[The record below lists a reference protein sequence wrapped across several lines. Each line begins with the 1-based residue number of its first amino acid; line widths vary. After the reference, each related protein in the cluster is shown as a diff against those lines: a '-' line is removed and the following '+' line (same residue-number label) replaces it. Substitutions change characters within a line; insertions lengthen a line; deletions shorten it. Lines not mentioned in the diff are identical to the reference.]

1 MSKFNDVDPGA
12 QPGFTPLV
20 CADLELADPV
30 LPASVPTGH
39 GIRYLVR
46 LHGEPL
52 GCLTIGPYSVVE
64 PVEDHVGRAWDALSD
79 AILQHLHADGLTAD
93 PHAVAGLG
101 ALRPSCTRRWRSS
114 GDLPEVAV
122 VVPTVGSHPVLRDCV
137 DALLGQDY
145 EGSFEVIVVDNRP
158 ESGNVARALEGV
170 DDPRLRIVDEPIAG
184 ASRARNAGL
193 AASAAPIV
201 AFTDDDAVA
210 DGRWLASSVAA
221 LEADPRI
228 AATTGL
234 VIAGSLQ
241 TDAELWFEEN
251 VGFSKGFR
259 RLIWGLEDEPALP
272 GLGSTGR
279 HGRLFPFRAS
289 VFGSGN
295 SMCFRRQVLI
305 GVGGFDTRLGPG
317 TPALGGED
325 LDAFVKILLDGYLL
339 VYEPRAFVR
348 HFHRSTMPE
357 LERQMHQYGVGL
369 TAYMAHEAICH
380 PWEVLRSM
388 RRSGSMAS
396 RPTAKASAYSSLSE
410 RIWRLNRSGLAKGPV
425 AYARSRVASIREQGA
440 GTGLWGRRGGSGRP
454 PR

>member
-12 QPGFTPLV
+12 QPGENPLV
-20 CADLELADPV
+20 CADLELANPV
-30 LPASVPTGH
+30 LPASVPSGD

-52 GCLTIGPYSVVE
+52 GSLTIDPDAVSG
-64 PVEDHVGRAWDALSD
+64 PVEAHVGRAWGALSD
-79 AILQHLHADGLTAD
+79 AILQHLLADGLTPD
-93 PHAVAGLG
+93 PHAIAGLG
-101 ALRPSCTRRWRSS
+101 SQRHSCTRRLGPS
-114 GDLPEVAV
+114 GDPPEAAV

-137 DALLGQDY
+137 DALLEQDY

-158 ESGNVARALEGV
+158 ESGNVARALQGV
-170 DDPRLRIVDEPIAG
+170 DDPRLRIVAEPIAG

-259 RLIWGLEDEPALP
+259 RVIWGLEDEPAL
-272 GLGSTGR
+272 GSPGR

-295 SMCFRRQVLI
+295 SMCFRRQALI

-396 RPTAKASAYSSLSE
+396 RPTAQASAYSSLSE
-410 RIWRLNRSGLAKGPV
+410 RIWRLNRRGLAKGPA
-425 AYARSRVASIREQGA
+425 AYARSRVASIRERGA
-440 GTGLWGRRGGSGRP
+440 GTGLWRA
-454 PR
+454 